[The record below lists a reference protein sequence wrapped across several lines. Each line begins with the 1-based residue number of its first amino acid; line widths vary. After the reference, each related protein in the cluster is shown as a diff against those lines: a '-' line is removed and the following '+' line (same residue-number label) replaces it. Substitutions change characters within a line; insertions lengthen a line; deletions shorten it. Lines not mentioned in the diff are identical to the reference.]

1 MMIAISS
8 IFKQSFKIWY
18 FQIILRIA
26 LGPKFVARRVVAK
39 KKSHQKLKFHKSK
52 HNLYVPRKFA
62 I

>member
-39 KKSHQKLKFHKSK
+39 KKKVIK
-52 HNLYVPRKFA
+52 N
-62 I
+62 